1 MIDDHTCSYS
11 HLHVFVG
18 KPEHPHI
25 HRGKLWPVSRFKPRI
40 FFLWGH
46 SANHYTTHIN
56 HIRKKTRFSYS
67 IFFFFEFTIKISS
80 SRMNKWHGLLHVG
93 SISPS
98 GLQMCLLC
106 WVEPST
112 VCVHFC
118 VFPWKRSYKLY
129 LIWNS
134 STPMNTHNENKL
146 LFLGLMAVFQIHFH
160 VTLTAADVSSI

>member
-1 MIDDHTCSYS
+1 MTTHAHIHTCMS
-11 HLHVFVG
+11 
-18 KPEHPHI
+18 
-25 HRGKLWPVSRFKPRI
+25 
-40 FFLWGH
+40 LWGNPSIH
-46 SANHYTTHIN
+46 TYTENSCGQSAGSNPGPSSCEATVLTTIPLTSTTLE
-56 HIRKKTRFSYS
+56 KKQNFHTVFLFL
-67 IFFFFEFTIKISS
+67 FFFKFTIKISS

-106 WVEPST
+106 WVEPSA

-146 LFLGLMAVFQIHFH
+146 LFLGLMAGFQIHFH